1 MIRHAILPLALIAAL
16 PSIAAPGEQRVD
28 VALSNFKFTPS
39 EIHLHHGQQYVLH
52 LTSTGGHSF
61 SARTFFAAA
70 AVAPA
75 DRARITDGKIELTGS
90 RGADIHFTA
99 PKAGTYPVKCTHT
112 LHASFGMTGKI
123 IVD

>member
-1 MIRHAILPLALIAAL
+1 MIRYALIPLALIAAA
-16 PSIAAPGEQRVD
+16 PSPAAERVD

-39 EIHLHHGQQYVLH
+39 TIHLHHGQQYILH

-61 SARTFFAAA
+61 AAKAFFAAA
-70 AVAPA
+70 TIAPA
-75 DRARITDGKIELTGS
+75 DRATIANGKVEMTS
-90 RGADIHFTA
+90 AHPVDIHFTA
-99 PKAGTYPVKCTHT
+99 PGAGTYPVKCTHT

>member
-1 MIRHAILPLALIAAL
+1 MPLIRYALLGLALTA
-16 PSIAAPGEQRVD
+16 AAPAEQRVD
-28 VALSNFKFTPS
+28 VALSNFKFTPAT
-39 EIHLHHGQQYVLH
+39 IHLHRGQQYVLH

-61 SARTFFAAA
+61 EAKAFFAAA
-70 AVAPA
+70 TILPA
-75 DRARITDGKIELTGS
+75 DRTAITNGKIELTS
-90 RGADIHFTA
+90 TRGADIHFTA